1 MLNGS
6 DKLEFKR
13 EVNNS
18 LVKEIV
24 AFANT
29 KGGTIIVGYDD
40 DGKLI
45 GLDNAKEQLENI
57 SNKLHDSIEPN
68 IDFLVNLKLKN

>member
-18 LVKEIV
+18 LVKEVV

-68 IDFLVNLKLKN
+68 IDFLVNLKLKH